1 MNSAV
6 VRIAIAIIVVTAVT
20 GVLFAIG
27 TPPSTAAAPPARAS
41 TPAIAPAF
49 TATQPDEWIN
59 SQPLQLKELRG
70 KPVLVEFWTFGC
82 SNCRNTLPWL
92 KAAHEQFA
100 SRGLTIVGV
109 HTPEFAHERDPKQ
122 VQAWVKKLDIRYP
135 VMLDPDFAYWN
146 SLSNRYWPAF
156 YLLDAE
162 GRIVATRVGELHA
175 GQERTDSFT
184 REIEQLLPG
193 NR

>member
-1 MNSAV
+1 MNSAA
-6 VRIAIAIIVVTAVT
+6 VRIAIAGIVVTMVT

-27 TPPSTAAAPPARAS
+27 SPLSTAAAPPLRAAA
-41 TPAIAPAF
+41 PAIAPAF
-49 TATQPDEWIN
+49 TSKQPDDWIN
-59 SQPLQLKELRG
+59 SRPLQLAELRG

-92 KAAHEQFA
+92 KATHEQFA
-100 SRGLTIVGV
+100 PRGLTIIGV

-122 VQAWVKKLDIRYP
+122 VQDWVKKLGIRYP

-146 SLSNRYWPAF
+146 SLGNRYWPAF

-162 GRIVATRVGELHA
+162 GRIVATRIGELHA
-175 GQERTDSFT
+175 GREGADSFT
-184 REIEQLLPG
+184 REIERLLPVS
-193 NR
+193 R